1 MIDKIKQVIKEY
13 KADFQRIDADERYK
27 WEAVKSYKD
36 NWNIEAEDF
45 ADMYAEAFKKSGN
58 LLAANMYFPYKM
70 AIQFAEE
77 KPETVRSLFKMLYDE
92 SIPLAKRY
100 IDFRAGFDEYV
111 KPKNINHYQDLHAI
125 SVYLTFEYPDK
136 YYVYKYRTYKSFKD
150 YIGFS
155 ESIDIPKSEVYK
167 LEVYMEMCSVVLDEI
182 EKDNELLTLSN
193 SRLSDD
199 CYPDTAHHLLTFDVI
214 RIGGEIG
221 KENNEKSSNVS
232 PMYEEGNKMKSEMK
246 NTDISKNTILYGPPG
261 TGKTYNTVVYAVA
274 IIENKLLQDIK
285 KEPYG
290 DVLERYNQYKSDGLI
305 EFTTFHQSYGYE
317 EFIEGI
323 KPVMENNDE
332 EQTDIQYQISSGL
345 FKTFCE
351 KAGRP
356 IIKQS
361 QKDIGLNASPSV
373 WKVSLEGTGENPT
386 RTECLTN
393 GHIRVGYDSY
403 GKDITSETNFDN
415 GGKNVINAF
424 IYKMQIGDIVL
435 SCYSAT
441 TIDAIGVVTGEYE
454 WHDEYSQYKRL
465 RKVNWLVKGIR
476 QDITEIN
483 NGSALTLSS
492 VYKLNVSLSDVMDI
506 ISENAPTVTEVEDKK
521 KNYVF
526 VIDEI
531 NRGNISKIFGELIT
545 LIETSKRLGQSEGMR
560 AKLPYSQKLFG
571 VPDNV
576 FIIGTMN
583 TADRSIATIDTALR
597 RRFRFKEMMPDS
609 NVLKG
614 VNVEDI
620 SIADMLTRMNKRIAV
635 LYDREHTIG
644 HAYFVTLIDN
654 PTIEQLAEIFENSI
668 VPLLQEYFYE
678 DYEKIRLV
686 LGDNNK
692 TTKEE
697 QFIVVVEND
706 YNELFGSTDVGFD
719 DSVTYEINKAAF
731 DNIEAYRSIQI

>member
-506 ISENAPTVTEVEDKK
+506 ISENAPTVTEVEDQKK
-521 KNYVF
+521 HYVF
-526 VIDEI
+526 VIDDI
-531 NRGNISKIFGELIT
+531 NRGTISKIFGELIT

-731 DNIEAYRSIQI
+731 DNIEAYRSI

>member
-731 DNIEAYRSIQI
+731 DNIEAYRSI